1 MRYRTSA
8 ECPKDCPRRCAIPNC
23 HNPETCEIWARYLA
37 ELGAI
42 KEAWAKQRAAEKDV
56 TAVAVANSRRAAK
69 EAKRHKCRN

>member
-23 HNPETCEIWARYLA
+23 HNVETCEIWARYLA

-42 KEAWAKQRAAEKDV
+42 KEARAKQMAAEKDV

-69 EAKRHKCRN
+69 EAKRNKCRN